1 MREVRSR
8 ARRRNDDQRGEAADQ
23 QLSPDASRA
32 DAGRQGRADALRF
45 LLGDSGGLSGDWP
58 AWLRSLLRDV
68 REQPPRS
75 AAPSSRQL
83 TAHRAAL
90 CRAIAFRAPSRV
102 ERHRA
107 ARPSQAR
114 DRSGAV
120 RAGRRPARQAAGD
133 RVMLDLTL
141 LPDGG
146 ASWLDASGE
155 HADIVIST
163 RIRLARNL
171 EGYAFTP
178 RARDGERL
186 RILTQVREAFGSL
199 GSIEDGVLLRVD
211 ELPPEDRL
219 LLHER
224 HLVSK
229 ELAGLNE
236 QPVRTRA
243 AVYLSRGV
251 GIMVNEE
258 DHLRLQALHSGFHVA
273 DAFGV
278 LERLDA
284 ELGNKVPYAFHSE
297 FGYLTAC
304 PTNVG
309 TGLRAS
315 VLIHLPAL
323 VLPKEI
329 GKVLAGLQQV
339 GLTYRG
345 MYGEGSE
352 VVGNFFQISN
362 QTTLGRSEGELL
374 DYLVRVVRHVIERE
388 EEARRVLLRDA
399 GYIIEDKLW
408 RAFGTLRYARSLS
421 FEEAMNYL
429 SGVRL
434 AVGLKLISGL
444 SVYTLNKLLIF
455 SQLAHLGNSEG
466 RALTESEANVAR
478 ARYVRETLAAE
489 AE

>member
-1 MREVRSR
+1 
-8 ARRRNDDQRGEAADQ
+8 
-23 QLSPDASRA
+23 
-32 DAGRQGRADALRF
+32 
-45 LLGDSGGLSGDWP
+45 
-58 AWLRSLLRDV
+58 
-68 REQPPRS
+68 
-75 AAPSSRQL
+75 
-83 TAHRAAL
+83 
-90 CRAIAFRAPSRV
+90 
-102 ERHRA
+102 
-107 ARPSQAR
+107 
-114 DRSGAV
+114 
-120 RAGRRPARQAAGD
+120 
-133 RVMLDLTL
+133 MLDLSL

-186 RILTQVREAFGSL
+186 RILAQVREAFGSL
-199 GSIEDGVLLRVD
+199 RSIEDGVLLRVD
-211 ELPPEDRL
+211 EMQPEDRL

-236 QPVRTRA
+236 QPVRTGA
-243 AVYLSRGV
+243 AIYLSRGV

-278 LERLDA
+278 VERLDA
-284 ELGNKVPYAFHSE
+284 ELGNKVPYAFHNE

-315 VLIHLPAL
+315 VLIHLPGL
-323 VLPKEI
+323 VLTKEI

-421 FEEAMNYL
+421 FDEAMNYL

-455 SQLAHLGNSEG
+455 SQLAHLGHTEG
-466 RALTESEANVAR
+466 RALTESEASVAR